1 VADISVYAN
10 LRVKGCK
17 IMCLLLIKNDSVK
30 NICLLFMHLMVHVLS
45 TFIKIKSTVELLI
58 GEWGC
63 LDN

>member
-17 IMCLLLIKNDSVK
+17 IMCLLLIKNDSVMC
-30 NICLLFMHLMVHVLS
+30 CLLFMHLMVHVLS